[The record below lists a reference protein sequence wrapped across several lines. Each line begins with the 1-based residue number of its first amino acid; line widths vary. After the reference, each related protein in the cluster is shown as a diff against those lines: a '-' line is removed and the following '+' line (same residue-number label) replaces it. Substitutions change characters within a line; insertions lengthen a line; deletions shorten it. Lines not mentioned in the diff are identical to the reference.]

1 MQVKL
6 SSKVKHLWISQS
18 IVFQLIPNKVYLY
31 TNTFATWRGFERVN
45 IFDILICFW
54 YQYYRSLPLSFVS
67 QVFSRGGGGGGG
79 GGRLDING
87 CRYCRI
93 ITATTNVSVS
103 LFQIIKRRNNKELI
117 YCDRPKVMPTPRYVL
132 YFTVK
137 HN

>member
-1 MQVKL
+1 MFLVSIL
-6 SSKVKHLWISQS
+6 AITVTIFCVSS
-18 IVFQLIPNKVYLY
+18 
-31 TNTFATWRGFERVN
+31 
-45 IFDILICFW
+45 IFT
-54 YQYYRSLPLSFVS
+54 
-67 QVFSRGGGGGGG
+67 GGGG
-79 GGRLDING
+79 GGRLLDISG

-117 YCDRPKVMPTPRYVL
+117 YCDRPKVMPTHGYVL